1 MTCCRPGQRTAK
13 GKSSA
18 VGRCGTIKGS
28 IGSHHLS
35 LCSIVEKR
43 VDSALH
49 VTAFLLSSCII
60 NMIPNDYL
68 YRFDCYLTPC
78 AACGTLKA
86 VGILQPE
93 TSLCR
98 YACPCFTWP
107 VRSQKP
113 RIVPLHKSARI
124 MLHAYCE
131 NGPTPAGD
139 ISKAWLQAQQSV
151 IR

>member
-1 MTCCRPGQRTAK
+1 MPVTCCRPGQPR
-13 GKSSA
+13 GKVA
-18 VGRCGTIKGS
+18 PLADAGRSIGS
-28 IGSHHLS
+28 ICSHHLS

-68 YRFDCYLTPC
+68 YRIDCYLTPC
-78 AACGTLKA
+78 AACGSLKA
-86 VGILQPE
+86 VGLLQLE
-93 TSLCR
+93 NSLCR
-98 YACPCFTWP
+98 YACPCCTWP
-107 VRSQKP
+107 FGLQKH
-113 RIVPLHKSARI
+113 RIVPLHKSVGT

-131 NGPTPAGD
+131 HGPAPAGD
-139 ISKAWLQAQQSV
+139 RSKAWLQGHQSV